1 MKRITVLHIMMVVLT
16 VLALTSIA
24 ANGGRKFTTTMTGA
38 AEIPGPGDPDGSGTA
53 RITLNHGQSQVCW
66 EITVEDILLPAIGAH
81 IHLINPATGFGG
93 VVVPL
98 TPPDAS
104 GFSSGCTSADREL
117 IKDIIQNPE
126 KYYVNVHTTDFTAGA
141 IRGDLSK

>member
-53 RITLNHGQSQVCW
+53 RITLNYGQSQVCW